1 MLHHVL
7 NDLEST
13 LWVVKVLVL
22 NAGLDDIERSGN
34 YERSGCTSNRSNEVL
49 EPRGFVIVF
58 QSEEVTLGE
67 CRSTEKL

>member
-1 MLHHVL
+1 MLHHIL
-7 NDLEST
+7 DNLESA
-13 LWVVKVLVL
+13 LWVVKVLIL
-22 NAGLDDIERSGN
+22 DTRLDDIERSGN